1 MAKNKKE
8 VIEITDEGIIAV
20 DGLVADFEYLYDKI
34 KTKSC
39 DIVMTNKASYLCLLV
54 PFEHWLSDRVSEE
67 EFKKTVAYIKN
78 EWQKN
83 LEWIKMVEP
92 EDIIKI
98 SKENGYKSIRLLASV
113 NNIAANKLYQ
123 RIGFKNKGK
132 VRLYNNEYIAYEYVM
147 V

>member
-54 PFEHWLSDRVSEE
+54 PFRHWLSERVSVEE
-67 EFKKTVAYIKN
+67 CKEIVAYIKD
-78 EWQKN
+78 EWLKN
-83 LEWIKMVEP
+83 LELIKMLQP
-92 EDIIKI
+92 EDVIHIYP
-98 SKENGYKSIRLLASV
+98 EPM
-113 NNIAANKLYQ
+113 
-123 RIGFKNKGK
+123 FD
-132 VRLYNNEYIAYEYVM
+132 
-147 V
+147 